1 MIEKNEIANVWCIE
15 DNKLVNKNKVISKV
29 TYNGVEIAVLKS
41 KREWVHSDLLIKD
54 KDNVYWE
61 LGIAPIKFEKF
72 ISVIIDD
79 TIPKT
84 KEYCDDVTNA
94 YKKMDFE
101 KFFISKIEKN
111 KYFNLCELK
120 YISKNYTDLYDKA
133 KTSRENF
140 LQEKE
145 RERQE
150 ERQKIEKAENEEMDI
165 VNEIFE
171 SKIAEMKTKIHLGD
185 VVASKNYDYYK
196 ERNYYGGKV
205 TQNNFLYLANYYGIE
220 IPLATKG
227 FINNRLISYSFGT
240 GVYYINKKI
249 NNKGS
254 IKLRECFEKI
264 KDKVDEEYQRNKKQ
278 TKDKVKNKGVLGGD
292 K

>member
-15 DNKLVNKNKVISKV
+15 NNRLVNKNKVISKI
-29 TYNGVEIAVLKS
+29 TYNGLEIAVLKS
-41 KREWVHSDLLIKD
+41 KREWIYSELLIKD

-61 LGIAPIKFEKF
+61 LGIAPIRFEKF
-72 ISVIIDD
+72 ISVSIDN

-94 YKKMDFE
+94 YKKLDFE

-120 YISKNYTDLYDKA
+120 YISKYHTDLYDKA

-150 ERQKIEKAENEEMDI
+150 ERQKIEKAENEEIDT

-171 SKIAEMKTKIHLGD
+171 SKIAEMKTKIHLGEVGVRID
-185 VVASKNYDYYK
+185 IWTHFM
-196 ERNYYGGKV
+196 RGCI
-205 TQNNFLYLANYYGIE
+205 IE
-220 IPLATKG
+220 LCTPI
-227 FINNRLISYSFGT
+227 
-240 GVYYINKKI
+240 
-249 NNKGS
+249 
-254 IKLRECFEKI
+254 
-264 KDKVDEEYQRNKKQ
+264 
-278 TKDKVKNKGVLGGD
+278 
-292 K
+292 

>member
-1 MIEKNEIANVWCIE
+1 
-15 DNKLVNKNKVISKV
+15 
-29 TYNGVEIAVLKS
+29 
-41 KREWVHSDLLIKD
+41 
-54 KDNVYWE
+54 
-61 LGIAPIKFEKF
+61 
-72 ISVIIDD
+72 
-79 TIPKT
+79 
-84 KEYCDDVTNA
+84 
-94 YKKMDFE
+94 
-101 KFFISKIEKN
+101 
-111 KYFNLCELK
+111 
-120 YISKNYTDLYDKA
+120 
-133 KTSRENF
+133 
-140 LQEKE
+140 
-145 RERQE
+145 
-150 ERQKIEKAENEEMDI
+150 MDI

-205 TQNNFLYLANYYGIE
+205 SQNNFLYLANYYGIE

-227 FINNRLISYSFGT
+227 FITNRLISYSFGT

-278 TKDKVKNKGVLGGD
+278 TKDKVKNKEVLGGD

>member
-15 DNKLVNKNKVISKV
+15 NNKLVNKNKVISKI
-29 TYNGVEIAVLKS
+29 TYNGLEIVVLKS
-41 KREWVHSDLLIKD
+41 KREWIYSELLIKD

-61 LGIAPIKFEKF
+61 LGIAPIRFEKF
-72 ISVIIDD
+72 INVSVDN

-94 YKKMDFE
+94 YKKLDFE

-120 YISKNYTDLYDKA
+120 YISKYHTDLYDKA

-150 ERQKIEKAENEEMDI
+150 ERQKIEKAENEEMDT

-171 SKIAEMKTKIHLGD
+171 SKIAEMKTKIHLGE
-185 VVASKNYDYYK
+185 VVASEDYDYYK
-196 ERNYYGGKV
+196 ERNYYSGKV
-205 TQNNFLYLANYYGIE
+205 TQNNFLYLAKQYGID

-227 FINNRLISYSFGT
+227 FINNRLINYSFGT
-240 GVYYINKKI
+240 GVYYINRNI
-249 NNKGS
+249 SNKGS
-254 IKLRECFEKI
+254 IKIREYFEKI
-264 KDKVDEEYQRNKKQ
+264 KDKVDEEYERNRKQ
-278 TKDKVKNKGVLGGD
+278 TKDKVKNKEVLGGD